1 MVGNVITEHCTR
13 AAHRRDTVQGDD
25 RPPHEDCTIPTT
37 TTMTT
42 CTTGSREIKRAATGS
57 ERACLHQAV
66 SRPVLFSAGSSRTV
80 FINSHCKNPSLP
92 LLNTPRP
99 VFNSIRLHI
108 YHMSSFSTLA
118 VLCSSVTFP
127 PPPISSAVHAYRG
140 NRNRDHLT
148 SSNTLESKWKFE
160 DSRRVGIRPPST
172 YLGIAFNCSD

>member
-37 TTMTT
+37 TTTTTT

-80 FINSHCKNPSLP
+80 FINSHCKNPSLS

-99 VFNSIRLHI
+99 VFNPIRLHI

-127 PPPISSAVHAYRG
+127 PPPISCAVHAHRG
-140 NRNRDHLT
+140 NREPR
-148 SSNTLESKWKFE
+148 SPFM
-160 DSRRVGIRPPST
+160 
-172 YLGIAFNCSD
+172 